1 MRFSSFL
8 MRDSSNGAEAADED
22 EAAADGD
29 CIEVAAAGAVV
40 LSGGNNVI
48 DVRAEI
54 CRQLFKQDGKTHT
67 KADRTISA
75 ERGSI
80 Q

>member
-1 MRFSSFL
+1 

-22 EAAADGD
+22 EAAAAADGD

-48 DVRAEI
+48 DVTAEI

>member
-1 MRFSSFL
+1 

-22 EAAADGD
+22 EAAAAADGD

>member
-1 MRFSSFL
+1 
-8 MRDSSNGAEAADED
+8 MRDSSNGAEAADKD
-22 EAAADGD
+22 EAAAAAADGD

>member
-1 MRFSSFL
+1 

-40 LSGGNNVI
+40 LW
-48 DVRAEI
+48 AEI
-54 CRQLFKQDGKTHT
+54 MLLM
-67 KADRTISA
+67 
-75 ERGSI
+75 
-80 Q
+80 